1 LTAAVPALLRICQQE
16 FFLPAPRIAKRITLN
31 SPVLN
36 RSLERLG
43 EAMLMNSYR
52 VKLLVAFASAACLA
66 CAAQG
71 QPITKAVQAACKDDY
86 KQYCGEYGLETSG
99 LRSCMDRNGHNL
111 SKICVNALVKAGEVS
126 QSEVDRR
133 KRAAR

>member
-1 LTAAVPALLRICQQE
+1 
-16 FFLPAPRIAKRITLN
+16 
-31 SPVLN
+31 
-36 RSLERLG
+36 
-43 EAMLMNSYR
+43 MLMNSYR
-52 VKLLVAFASAACLA
+52 VKLLVVAVSAVCFA
-66 CAAQG
+66 CAAQA
-71 QPITKAVQAACKDDY
+71 QPITKAVQTACKDDY